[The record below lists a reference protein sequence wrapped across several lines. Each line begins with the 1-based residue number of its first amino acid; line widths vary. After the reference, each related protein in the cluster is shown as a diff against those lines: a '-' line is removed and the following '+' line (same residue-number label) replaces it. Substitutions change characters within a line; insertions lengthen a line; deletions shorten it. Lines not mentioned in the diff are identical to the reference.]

1 LRPRWLKKVWNFDRP
16 ASHRAVPAPD
26 ALVIQRAHGPIHQSD
41 PISSSCSRS
50 IEALPELR
58 QRCGTYDFL
67 APALI
72 NAALTAKADFN
83 FA

>member
-1 LRPRWLKKVWNFDRP
+1 MDISIARC
-16 ASHRAVPAPD
+16 HRAVPD
-26 ALVIQRAHGPIHQSD
+26 ALVVHSAQRPIHQSD

-50 IEALPELR
+50 IEAFPELR
-58 QRCGTYDFL
+58 QRCGTYDFP